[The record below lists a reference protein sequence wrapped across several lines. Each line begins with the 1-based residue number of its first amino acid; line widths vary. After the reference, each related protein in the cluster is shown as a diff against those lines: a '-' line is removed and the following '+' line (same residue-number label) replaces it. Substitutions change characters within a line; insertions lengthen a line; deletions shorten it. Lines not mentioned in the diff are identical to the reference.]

1 MGVDRVREMRLMSL
15 LMRPDRRAV
24 NDRRA
29 LAKTRNRRRGGRFP
43 QRAHRRAARTRGA
56 RADETPPRIRAR
68 ADFFLTLSLPSPRSG
83 RRRAA
88 RSSVAAAR
96 LARREPRRHTNHEH
110 RHRVPPAPRAV
121 GDPRCGAPHGDHP
134 RLAPG
139 QGEEGRGARG
149 LFRGPAGDR
158 LEVRANETRRCPPGT
173 TPRAFPRRRAGG
185 TSPGTRRE
193 PTSPPGPVHPVAT
206 SRTKSDPRTTKTH
219 YRVSDSPRTVSA
231 KKRSPENRESA
242 SQVRAPGQGAP
253 EGHRLR
259 GAVQEER

>member
-68 ADFFLTLSLPSPRSG
+68 RRGFFFDVVVALSR

-96 LARREPRRHTNHEH
+96 LARREPRR
-110 RHRVPPAPRAV
+110 PALP
-121 GDPRCGAPHGDHP
+121 
-134 RLAPG
+134 
-139 QGEEGRGARG
+139 
-149 LFRGPAGDR
+149 
-158 LEVRANETRRCPPGT
+158 
-173 TPRAFPRRRAGG
+173 
-185 TSPGTRRE
+185 
-193 PTSPPGPVHPVAT
+193 
-206 SRTKSDPRTTKTH
+206 
-219 YRVSDSPRTVSA
+219 
-231 KKRSPENRESA
+231 
-242 SQVRAPGQGAP
+242 
-253 EGHRLR
+253 
-259 GAVQEER
+259 